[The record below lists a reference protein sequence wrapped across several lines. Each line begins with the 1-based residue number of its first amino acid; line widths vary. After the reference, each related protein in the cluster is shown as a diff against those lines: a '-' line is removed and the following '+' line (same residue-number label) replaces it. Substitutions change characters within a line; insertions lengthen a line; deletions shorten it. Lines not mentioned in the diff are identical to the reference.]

1 MDFFNLLTGPELL
14 EMTEALLP
22 EHRERLY
29 PPTQVLAMFIKQALE
44 EDRSCQSAVNAWATQ
59 RVAEGLSV
67 HSVSTGAYCHAR
79 ARLPPQMVS
88 GLARQSGRLLSQR
101 APRGWHWHGR
111 RVKLADGTGISMPDT
126 ATNQACYPQPSSQAK
141 GVDFP
146 LARLVG
152 IICLSTGAVLEAAI
166 GAVCG
171 QRAQRAGAVS
181 QPPAHPVG
189 RRAAAGRRAVL

>member
-44 EDRSCQSAVNAWATQ
+44 EDRSCQRAVNAWAAQ

-79 ARLPPQMVS
+79 ARLPLEMVS
-88 GLARQSGRLLSQR
+88 GLARQSARLLS
-101 APRGWHWHGR
+101 H
-111 RVKLADGTGISMPDT
+111 
-126 ATNQACYPQPSSQAK
+126 
-141 GVDFP
+141 
-146 LARLVG
+146 
-152 IICLSTGAVLEAAI
+152 
-166 GAVCG
+166 
-171 QRAQRAGAVS
+171 RAQRS
-181 QPPAHPVG
+181 WH
-189 RRAAAGRRAVL
+189 